1 MKRKNTTR
9 KALFTS
15 VLSLLL
21 CVSMLVGTTFAWF
34 TDSVESGINQ
44 IAAGNLDV
52 ELYHTNTKDT
62 NEKVS
67 VATKLFDEVDPK
79 LWEPGAMAYENLT
92 VKNEGSLALKYQL
105 AINFANATEVNGHTL
120 VEALKVGV
128 VEGGFKGT
136 TREAVLAEVT
146 NWQTLASFVLPGNLQ
161 AGKSEVYGIVI
172 YWEPSANDN
181 LFNMNNGNQ
190 GKVLSIDLGVKL
202 EATQLTSEYDSFG
215 NDYDAMAGGYYNV
228 VYGFNNPA
236 DLLAFAPVAGDADSS
251 GLSITDDG
259 EAQIDKPGAWYTV
272 DADLSKHEY
281 VIEYDI
287 DISNLAV
294 GEIVTVD
301 AGKTDADSLAWG
313 STPIMLERGSTKVY
327 YGTSKN
333 QYLGELEGTVLHVTH
348 TYQYNADNKLEI
360 TTTVSDGEQSITY
373 NEAINSSAQTK
384 LYWDIFTV
392 TEAGKATMDNFSVKA
407 ADAVVDSGAELG
419 AALAEGGKVVL
430 TTDITDFEG
439 CNITEDTVLDL
450 NSMNVAGEK
459 GINVTNGAKLS
470 ITNGTMEFSSENG
483 NAITLTNTEEGKT
496 ATLDLDDVVIN
507 FADVEGEQGGVD
519 FNAIVVEAEAGKA
532 VLNVNDGTELNVAAD
547 HATPIFAG
555 KNSEINVKG
564 GEINVENTLKNA
576 YCVWGIHITD
586 SSAVINVTGGVFNI
600 RGEHSASGIYAYGLA
615 PTVNISGGTFNV
627 ETSGGFGI
635 GVEVYR
641 GTVNATG
648 GVFNIKATGGSAA
661 YAFEQTSSL
670 DLNVSDGV
678 IINVFDGISNVNAAY
693 WNSNVNPDGCN
704 AVINKMA
711 AVAGYPGLY
720 TDGTNYYVYDAQGLI
735 SLNNFWK
742 ANCYGNNMWGCSYNV
757 MADIDATGYTWNEV
771 YVIVGSNENN
781 GFVFDGHGNTI
792 TGLTI
797 NGSLFSGTPNGLNKP
812 NNPGYV
818 QNITF
823 DGVKVVGDHF
833 TGVLWGN
840 VCNELVIK
848 NVSVINSEITGKCNV
863 AALVGGTVIDG
874 APDASVSFIDCV
886 VKNNVITAE
895 GKAGQDPNG
904 AYAFLS
910 RAFANTSVIFEG
922 ENVAEGNTIVNENGL
937 VGGGIYGYTTWEN
950 GGFAGTGTCN
960 SFTNWKE
967 VEKVT
972 VSTAEELKAAFN
984 PTISDTT
991 AVINITAD
999 IQLKA
1004 GETWTPLA
1012 IDPYVSGTVNKVIVN
1027 GNGYTISG
1035 LNAPLIGDVHFGG
1048 TVVEIND
1055 LTLADCE
1062 IISAAYNDGL
1072 GAFIAYADSCDSI
1085 TLKNCHLIDSKIE
1098 ATTDFTGVGGLVGY
1112 SSSPLTIENCSVVNT
1127 TVFGA
1132 NQSAGAIAG
1141 HVYDANITNAKVKGC
1156 TIKGERVDKSGYVV
1170 GTINKGGAVVT
1181 THAECANNTVF
1192 DVANSNTIYGRFVP
1206 NGSGT
1211 LTLNGVVIG

>member
-44 IAAGNLDV
+44 ILAGNLDV
-52 ELYHTNTKDT
+52 ELYHTNTKD
-62 NEKVS
+62 NGEKVT
-67 VATKLFDEVDPK
+67 VATKLFDEVDPE

-181 LFNMNNGNQ
+181 WFNMNNGNQ

-236 DLLAFAPVAGDADSS
+236 DLLAFAPVAGDAASS
-251 GLSITDDG
+251 GLSITPEG
-259 EAQIDKPGAWYTV
+259 KAQIDNPGAWYTV

-287 DISNLAV
+287 DISNLSV
-294 GEIVTVD
+294 GENVTVD
-301 AGKTDADSLAWG
+301 TGNAANWA

-327 YGTSKN
+327 YGLAKN
-333 QYLGELEGTVLHVTH
+333 EFLGTLEGTVITVTH
-348 TYQYNADNKLEI
+348 TYAYNGDGKLEI
-360 TTTVSDGEQSITY
+360 TTTVSDGVKSISCTK
-373 NEAINSSAQTK
+373 AVASAAQTE
-384 LYWDIFTV
+384 LYWDIYFA
-392 TEAGKATMDNFSVKA
+392 TESGKATMDNFSVKS
-407 ADAVVDSGAELG
+407 ADAVVDSSAELA

-430 TTDITDFEG
+430 TTDIASADG
-439 CNITEDTVLDL
+439 YVISEDIVIDL
-450 NSMNVAGEK
+450 NG
-459 GINVTNGAKLS
+459 
-470 ITNGTMEFSSENG
+470 
-483 NAITLTNTEEGKT
+483 
-496 ATLDLDDVVIN
+496 
-507 FADVEGEQGGVD
+507 
-519 FNAIVVEAEAGKA
+519 
-532 VLNVNDGTELNVAAD
+532 
-547 HATPIFAG
+547 
-555 KNSEINVKG
+555 
-564 GEINVENTLKNA
+564 NTLSASGDRA
-576 YCVWGIHITD
+576 YLF
-586 SSAVINVTGGVFNI
+586 NVTGDADLTIVGGELVAESTNGMLNGTGTSTGASSSVYFASTGTLTMKDVEIQGSVRGGHRAIDIYGGNAVLTNVDIVSSYGAGVVCGGKGVSVALNDCDI
-600 RGEHSASGIYAYGLA
+600 
-615 PTVNISGGTFNV
+615 TVNGMYSAPYNSVCFGVWGGAEMTVNSGNYKMINDNTYSTGDTHGGWVGIVMNSGGTLTINGGNYTNVPAAGFNPQY
-627 ETSGGFGI
+627 ERAIIEAENLDPATA
-635 GVEVYR
+635 
-641 GTVNATG
+641 TVNLLG
-648 GVFNIKATGGSAA
+648 GNFKPQNNKV
-661 YAFEQTSSL
+661 
-670 DLNVSDGV
+670 VSGYGDV
-678 IINVFDGISNVNAAY
+678 NYPVVNAY
-693 WNSNVNPDGCN
+693 LIDNGDGTWT
-704 AVINKMA
+704 ALPKIEGVTLT
-711 AVAGYPGLY
+711 AVAGYSHLY

-735 SLNNFWK
+735 SLNNFWQ

-757 MADIDATGYTWNEV
+757 MADIDATGYTWNEA
-771 YVIVGSNENN
+771 YVVVGNNDNN
-781 GFVFDGHGNTI
+781 GFVFDGHGHTI

-797 NGSLFSGTPNGLNKP
+797 KGSLFSGTPNGGNKP
-812 NNPGYV
+812 NNPGYMK
-818 QNITF
+818 NITF
-823 DGVKVVGDHF
+823 DGAKVVGDHF
-833 TGVLWGN
+833 TGVLWSN
-840 VCNELVIK
+840 VYNELVVE
-848 NVSVINSEITGKCNV
+848 NVTVINSEITGKCNV
-863 AALVGGTVIDG
+863 AALIGGTSVESG
-874 APDASVSFIDCV
+874 DASVKFINCV

-1027 GNGYTISG
+1027 GNGHTISG

-1141 HVYDANITNAKVKGC
+1141 HVYDANITNAKVMGC

-1211 LTLNGVVIG
+1211 LTLNGVVIE